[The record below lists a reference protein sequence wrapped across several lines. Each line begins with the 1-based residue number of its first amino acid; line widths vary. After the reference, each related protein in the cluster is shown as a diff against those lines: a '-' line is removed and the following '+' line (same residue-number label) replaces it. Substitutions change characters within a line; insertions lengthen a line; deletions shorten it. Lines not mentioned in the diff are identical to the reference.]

1 MPGPQVRLR
10 SDCDEGR
17 AGDMRRDTK
26 SDMLLR
32 KRNET
37 ERVILPEAPGI
48 FRCLLLG
55 PLRRN
60 GYRSESEVRWYMN

>member
-1 MPGPQVRLR
+1 MPGPKVRLR

-37 ERVILPEAPGI
+37 ESV
-48 FRCLLLG
+48 
-55 PLRRN
+55 
-60 GYRSESEVRWYMN
+60 S

>member
-37 ERVILPEAPGI
+37 ESV
-48 FRCLLLG
+48 
-55 PLRRN
+55 
-60 GYRSESEVRWYMN
+60 S